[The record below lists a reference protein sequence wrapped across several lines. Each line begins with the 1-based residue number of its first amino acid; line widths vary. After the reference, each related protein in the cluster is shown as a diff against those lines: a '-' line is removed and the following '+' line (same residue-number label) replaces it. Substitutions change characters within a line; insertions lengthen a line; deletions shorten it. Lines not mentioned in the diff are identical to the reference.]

1 MDVMG
6 TALALWK
13 TSRSKIGMWV
23 ALSVFRE
30 MLVKGR
36 ERGCKGG
43 SVESVTSQ
51 YQFKECSELLLSA
64 YFSRTKGTFRTKNFP
79 QNIPQNV
86 PKKEANEK
94 SHNNSNRNNNSNSNS
109 NSNSNNR
116 RACVVVITSWNDI
129 KDFLLP
135 ILPLTEQLLFTATA
149 VSSLSLSP
157 STSLSTSDS
166 SIGLGSAVIRGGDVS
181 LDGEEPLPQSPLFQP
196 VKWARHASG
205 LMLLIKNGLSF
216 SPPQQTTQSAPHGAT
231 HNAAHSTT
239 QEVLGPIVKALGYGS
254 CDCWSALSCL
264 AASATATCAG
274 GQMTGGQKTGGA
286 GIGTDKLFLVLQRIE
301 YFLFSFL
308 ELNEQW
314 RIDNSLNNIPENSP
328 WLCVAQDVLLCDAV
342 MTCVC
347 SVQDLL
353 NSIGDSP
360 LNTILPSDPPVSHAS
375 FHCA

>member
-1 MDVMG
+1 MTEWKGSEEGEEGVSEVGERVEEGGRETKGERGGAECTDVMG

-30 MLVKGR
+30 KLVKGR
-36 ERGCKGG
+36 ERGCG

-64 YFSRTKGTFRTKNFP
+64 YFSRTKGTFRTKNIP

-86 PKKEANEK
+86 PQKEANEK
-94 SHNNSNRNNNSNSNS
+94 SHNNSNS
-109 NSNSNNR
+109 NSNSNNG
-116 RACVVVITSWNDI
+116 RACVVVITSWDDI

-166 SIGLGSAVIRGGDVS
+166 SIGLGSAVMRGGDVS

-216 SPPQQTTQSAPHGAT
+216 SPPQQTTQSAPHSAT
-231 HNAAHSTT
+231 HSAAHSTT
-239 QEVLGPIVKALGYGS
+239 QEILGPIVKALGYGS
-254 CDCWSALSCL
+254 CDCWTALSCL
-264 AASATATCAG
+264 AASATATCTG

-314 RIDNSLNNIPENSP
+314 RIDSSLNNIP
-328 WLCVAQDVLLCDAV
+328 
-342 MTCVC
+342 
-347 SVQDLL
+347 
-353 NSIGDSP
+353 
-360 LNTILPSDPPVSHAS
+360 
-375 FHCA
+375 